1 MHRFLTIFL
10 CLSTLVMTQN
20 VVASTPS
27 SLDTVEPRVS
37 AVGAVESEHATASR
51 AADGGTQSAA
61 GLLLLAAGLAGLSA
75 AGSREPR
82 SARRLIGS

>member
-27 SLDTVEPRVS
+27 SLDAVEPRLI
-37 AVGAVESEHATASR
+37 AAGAVESQHATASR
-51 AADGGTQSAA
+51 VADGGTQSGA

-75 AGSREPR
+75 AGSRDPR
-82 SARRLIGS
+82 SARRPVGS